1 MAVYP
6 RGTKGKGTER
16 RARKLT
22 KEYEDILRG
31 YDVRFH
37 AAQPL
42 APRPRGQPKP
52 PEPAPGPLLSRFRG
66 YGSLSQGQLVAGPWG
81 DLSPH
86 FHCLLKLCAE
96 QRVSALGRATG
107 EVQGPGQL
115 GKFVGEIRR
124 AASVCVVRAQAV
136 CLLERLAFLGPG
148 ARAAADRRQG
158 NLRLVERRRREAQ
171 AYQLAF
177 QARGLGREGRA
188 FVT

>member
-1 MAVYP
+1 MYP
-6 RGTKGKGTER
+6 RGTKGKGTGR
-16 RARKLT
+16 RADKLT

-37 AAQPL
+37 GAQPL
-42 APRPRGQPKP
+42 VPRLRGQPKP
-52 PEPAPGPLLSRFRG
+52 PEPAAGPLLARFRG
-66 YGSLSQGQLVAGPWG
+66 YGGLSQGQLVAGPWG

-86 FHCLLKLCAE
+86 FHCLIKLCAE
-96 QRVSALGRATG
+96 QRVAALGRATG
-107 EVQGPGQL
+107 EAPGPGHL
-115 GKFVGEIRR
+115 GKLVGEIRR
-124 AASVCVVRAQAV
+124 SVSVCVVRAQAV

-148 ARAAADRRQG
+148 ARAAAERRQG
-158 NLRLVERRRREAQ
+158 NLRLMERRRHEAQ

>member
-1 MAVYP
+1 MKIVNLKQNVE
-6 RGTKGKGTER
+6 RKVSTK
-16 RARKLT
+16 
-22 KEYEDILRG
+22 
-31 YDVRFH
+31 
-37 AAQPL
+37 
-42 APRPRGQPKP
+42 
-52 PEPAPGPLLSRFRG
+52 
-66 YGSLSQGQLVAGPWG
+66 
-81 DLSPH
+81 
-86 FHCLLKLCAE
+86 
-96 QRVSALGRATG
+96 G

-115 GKFVGEIRR
+115 GKYVGESRR

-158 NLRLVERRRREAQ
+158 HLRLVERRRREAH